1 MDLYKKKIVKF
12 FITFSLIV
20 LAFSYIIILS
30 NSRAANDSDDV
41 YKQLNMFGE
50 VYERVRREYV
60 EEVSDKELIEAA
72 IEGMLQSLDPHS
84 SFMNAETF
92 KDMQVQT
99 RGEFG
104 GLGIEVSMEEGL
116 VKVVSPIDDTPAF
129 RAGIQAGDF
138 IIEINGESVIGM
150 SLGDAVDRM
159 RGKINTEI
167 VITVLRGK
175 EDPFEVTIIRDRI
188 KIQSVRSRKEGNAAY
203 LRITSFNEKTQ
214 SGLLKEMKKLKEELG
229 NNISGIVLDLR
240 NNPGGLLEQAIA
252 VSDAF
257 LNQGEIVSTRGRTN
271 RGQQRFNATKGDIS
285 DGLPIVVLI
294 NSGSASASEIVAGAL
309 QDHKRAIIM
318 GTTSFGKGS
327 VQTIIPVQ
335 KDSAMRLTT
344 AKYFTPSGRSIQA
357 TGIVP
362 DIIVK
367 QSKVEEIELN
377 SFSERRESDLR
388 GHLDN
393 PKEESED
400 TSEIAKDNSN
410 EDINKSDFIDYQLD
424 RALDLLEGISLY
436 NKDHV

>member
-84 SFMNAETF
+84 SFMNADTF

-400 TSEIAKDNSN
+400 PSEIAKDNSN

>member
-1 MDLYKKKIVKF
+1 MYLFKNNIVKI
-12 FITFSLIV
+12 FIISFIFVILIFYNNF
-20 LAFSYIIILS
+20 LTSTS
-30 NSRAANDSDDV
+30 DAANENDDV
-41 YKQLNMFGE
+41 YQQLNMFGE

-60 EEVSDKELIEAA
+60 EEVTNKELIEAA

-84 SFMNAETF
+84 SFMNADSF

-99 RGEFG
+99 KGEFG

-129 RAGIQAGDF
+129 HAGIQAGDF
-138 IIEINGESVIGM
+138 IIEIDGESVLGM
-150 SLGDAVDRM
+150 SLGDAVDKM

-167 VITVLRGK
+167 VITILRENK
-175 EDPFEVTIIRDRI
+175 EPFEVKIIRDKI
-188 KIQSVRSRKEGNAAY
+188 KIQSVRARKEGNVAY
-203 LRITSFNEKTQ
+203 LRITSFNEKTKT
-214 SGLLKEMKKLKEELG
+214 GLLENMKKLKDQIGE
-229 NNISGIVLDLR
+229 NITGVILDLR

-257 LNQGEIVSTRGRTN
+257 LNQGEIVSTRGRIS

-327 VQTIIPVQ
+327 VQTIIPIQ
-335 KDSAMRLTT
+335 KHSAMRLTT
-344 AKYFTPSGRSIQA
+344 ARYYTPSGRSIQA
-357 TGIVP
+357 TGIIP

-367 QSKVEEIELN
+367 QSKIEELK

-393 PKEESED
+393 PSNLKNDNSDTTETADNED
-400 TSEIAKDNSN
+400 DKDN
-410 EDINKSDFIDYQLD
+410 FVDYQLN
-424 RALDLLEGISLY
+424 RALDLLEGISFY

>member
-1 MDLYKKKIVKF
+1 MYLFKNNIVKIFIISFIFVILIFYNNF
-12 FITFSLIV
+12 FTST
-20 LAFSYIIILS
+20 SD
-30 NSRAANDSDDV
+30 AANENDDV
-41 YKQLNMFGE
+41 YQQLNMFGE

-60 EEVSDKELIEAA
+60 EEVTNKELIEAA

-84 SFMNAETF
+84 SFMNADSF

-99 RGEFG
+99 KGEFG

-129 RAGIQAGDF
+129 HAGIQAGDF
-138 IIEINGESVIGM
+138 ISEIDGESVLGM
-150 SLGDAVDRM
+150 SLGDAVDKM

-167 VITVLRGK
+167 VITILREDK
-175 EDPFEVTIIRDRI
+175 EPFEVKIIRDKI
-188 KIQSVRSRKEGNAAY
+188 KIQSVRARKEGNVAY
-203 LRITSFNEKTQ
+203 LRITSFNEKTKA
-214 SGLLKEMKKLKEELG
+214 GLLKNMKKLKDQIGE
-229 NNISGIVLDLR
+229 NITGVILDLR

-257 LNQGEIVSTRGRTN
+257 LNQGEIVSTRGRIS

-327 VQTIIPVQ
+327 VQTIIPIQ
-335 KDSAMRLTT
+335 KHSAMRLTT
-344 AKYFTPSGRSIQA
+344 ARYYTPSGRSIQA
-357 TGIVP
+357 TGIIP

-367 QSKVEEIELN
+367 QSKIEELK

-393 PKEESED
+393 PTNFKNDNNDTTETAGNED
-400 TSEIAKDNSN
+400 DKDN
-410 EDINKSDFIDYQLD
+410 FVDYQLN
-424 RALDLLEGISLY
+424 RALDLLEGISFY

>member
-84 SFMNAETF
+84 SFMNADTF

>member
-1 MDLYKKKIVKF
+1 
-12 FITFSLIV
+12 
-20 LAFSYIIILS
+20 
-30 NSRAANDSDDV
+30 
-41 YKQLNMFGE
+41 
-50 VYERVRREYV
+50 
-60 EEVSDKELIEAA
+60 
-72 IEGMLQSLDPHS
+72 
-84 SFMNAETF
+84 
-92 KDMQVQT
+92 
-99 RGEFG
+99 
-104 GLGIEVSMEEGL
+104 
-116 VKVVSPIDDTPAF
+116 
-129 RAGIQAGDF
+129 
-138 IIEINGESVIGM
+138 
-150 SLGDAVDRM
+150 
-159 RGKINTEI
+159 
-167 VITVLRGK
+167 
-175 EDPFEVTIIRDRI
+175 
-188 KIQSVRSRKEGNAAY
+188 
-203 LRITSFNEKTQ
+203 
-214 SGLLKEMKKLKEELG
+214 MKKLKEELG

-410 EDINKSDFIDYQLD
+410 EDINNSDFIDYQLD

>member
-1 MDLYKKKIVKF
+1 MNPEIF
-12 FITFSLIV
+12 
-20 LAFSYIIILS
+20 
-30 NSRAANDSDDV
+30 
-41 YKQLNMFGE
+41 
-50 VYERVRREYV
+50 
-60 EEVSDKELIEAA
+60 EE
-72 IEGMLQSLDPHS
+72 MQT
-84 SFMNAETF
+84 ETS
-92 KDMQVQT
+92 
-99 RGEFG
+99 GEFG

-188 KIQSVRSRKEGNAAY
+188 KIQSVRSRKEVNAAY

>member
-1 MDLYKKKIVKF
+1 MYLFKNNIVKIFIISFIFVILIFYNNF
-12 FITFSLIV
+12 FTST
-20 LAFSYIIILS
+20 SD
-30 NSRAANDSDDV
+30 AANENDDV
-41 YKQLNMFGE
+41 YQQLNMFGE

-60 EEVSDKELIEAA
+60 EEVTNKELIEAA

-84 SFMNAETF
+84 SFMNADSF

-99 RGEFG
+99 KGEFG

-129 RAGIQAGDF
+129 HAGIQAGDF
-138 IIEINGESVIGM
+138 IIEIDGESVLGM
-150 SLGDAVDRM
+150 SLGDAVDKM

-167 VITVLRGK
+167 VITILRENK
-175 EDPFEVTIIRDRI
+175 EPFEVKIIRDKI
-188 KIQSVRSRKEGNAAY
+188 KIQSVRARKEGNVAY
-203 LRITSFNEKTQ
+203 LRITSFNEKTKR
-214 SGLLKEMKKLKEELG
+214 GLLENMKKLKDQIGE
-229 NNISGIVLDLR
+229 NITGVILDLR

-257 LNQGEIVSTRGRTN
+257 LNQGEIVSTRGRIS

-327 VQTIIPVQ
+327 VQTIIPIQ
-335 KDSAMRLTT
+335 KHSAMRLTT
-344 AKYFTPSGRSIQA
+344 ARYYTPSGRSIQA
-357 TGIVP
+357 TGIIP

-367 QSKVEEIELN
+367 QSKIEELK

-393 PKEESED
+393 PSNFKNDNNDTTETAGNED
-400 TSEIAKDNSN
+400 DKDN
-410 EDINKSDFIDYQLD
+410 FVDYQLN
-424 RALDLLEGISLY
+424 RALDLLEGISFY

>member
-1 MDLYKKKIVKF
+1 MYLFKNNIIKIFVISFIFVILIFYNNF
-12 FITFSLIV
+12 FTST
-20 LAFSYIIILS
+20 SD
-30 NSRAANDSDDV
+30 AANENDDI
-41 YKQLNMFGE
+41 YQQLNMFGE

-60 EEVSDKELIEAA
+60 EEVTNKELIEAA

-84 SFMNAETF
+84 SFMNADSF

-99 RGEFG
+99 KGEFG

-129 RAGIQAGDF
+129 HAGIQAGDF
-138 IIEINGESVIGM
+138 IIEIDGESVLGM
-150 SLGDAVDRM
+150 SLGDAVDKM

-167 VITVLRGK
+167 VITILRENK
-175 EDPFEVTIIRDRI
+175 EPFEVKIIRDKI
-188 KIQSVRSRKEGNAAY
+188 KIQSVRARKEGNVAY
-203 LRITSFNEKTQ
+203 LRITSFNEKTKT
-214 SGLLKEMKKLKEELG
+214 GLLENMKKLKDQIGE
-229 NNISGIVLDLR
+229 NITGVILDLR

-257 LNQGEIVSTRGRTN
+257 LNQGEIVSTRGRIS

-327 VQTIIPVQ
+327 VQTIIPIQ
-335 KDSAMRLTT
+335 KHSAMRLTT
-344 AKYFTPSGRSIQA
+344 ARYYTPSGRSIQA
-357 TGIVP
+357 TGIIP

-367 QSKVEEIELN
+367 QSKIEELK

-393 PKEESED
+393 PSNLKNDNSDTTEKADNED
-400 TSEIAKDNSN
+400 DKDN
-410 EDINKSDFIDYQLD
+410 FVDYQLN
-424 RALDLLEGISLY
+424 RSLDLLEGISFY

>member
-1 MDLYKKKIVKF
+1 MYLFKNNIVKIFIISFIFVILIFYNNF
-12 FITFSLIV
+12 FTST
-20 LAFSYIIILS
+20 SD
-30 NSRAANDSDDV
+30 AANENDDV
-41 YKQLNMFGE
+41 YQQLNMFGE

-60 EEVSDKELIEAA
+60 EEVTNKELIEAA

-84 SFMNAETF
+84 SFMNADSF

-99 RGEFG
+99 KGEFG

-129 RAGIQAGDF
+129 HAGIQAGDF
-138 IIEINGESVIGM
+138 IIEIDGESVLGM
-150 SLGDAVDRM
+150 SLGDAVDKM

-167 VITVLRGK
+167 VITILRENK
-175 EDPFEVTIIRDRI
+175 EPFEVKIIRDKI
-188 KIQSVRSRKEGNAAY
+188 KIQSVRARKEGNVAY
-203 LRITSFNEKTQ
+203 LRITSFNEKTKR
-214 SGLLKEMKKLKEELG
+214 GLLENMKKLKDQIGE
-229 NNISGIVLDLR
+229 NITGVILDLR

-257 LNQGEIVSTRGRTN
+257 LNQGEIVSTRGRIS

-327 VQTIIPVQ
+327 VQTIIPIQ
-335 KDSAMRLTT
+335 KHSAMRLTT
-344 AKYFTPSGRSIQA
+344 ARYYTPSGRSIQA
-357 TGIVP
+357 TGIIP

-367 QSKVEEIELN
+367 QSKIEELK

-393 PKEESED
+393 PSNLKNDNSDTTETAGNED
-400 TSEIAKDNSN
+400 DKDN
-410 EDINKSDFIDYQLD
+410 FVDYQLN
-424 RALDLLEGISLY
+424 RALDLLEGISFY

>member
-1 MDLYKKKIVKF
+1 MYLFKNNIVKI
-12 FITFSLIV
+12 FIISFIFVILIFYNNF
-20 LAFSYIIILS
+20 LTSTS
-30 NSRAANDSDDV
+30 DAANENDDV
-41 YKQLNMFGE
+41 YQQLNMFGE

-60 EEVSDKELIEAA
+60 EEVTNKELIEAA

-84 SFMNAETF
+84 SFMNADSF

-99 RGEFG
+99 KGEFG

-129 RAGIQAGDF
+129 HAGIQAGDF
-138 IIEINGESVIGM
+138 IIEIDGESVLGM
-150 SLGDAVDRM
+150 SLGDAVDKM

-167 VITVLRGK
+167 VITILRENK
-175 EDPFEVTIIRDRI
+175 EPFEVKIIRDKI
-188 KIQSVRSRKEGNAAY
+188 KIQSVRARKEGNVAY
-203 LRITSFNEKTQ
+203 LRITSFNEKTKR
-214 SGLLKEMKKLKEELG
+214 GLLENMKKLKDQIGE
-229 NNISGIVLDLR
+229 NITGVILDLR

-257 LNQGEIVSTRGRTN
+257 LNQGEIVSTRGRIS

-327 VQTIIPVQ
+327 VQTIIPIQ
-335 KDSAMRLTT
+335 KHSAMRLTT
-344 AKYFTPSGRSIQA
+344 ARYYTPSGRSIQA
-357 TGIVP
+357 TGIIP

-367 QSKVEEIELN
+367 QSKIEELK

-393 PKEESED
+393 PSNLKNDNSDTTETADNED
-400 TSEIAKDNSN
+400 DKDN
-410 EDINKSDFIDYQLD
+410 FVDYQLN
-424 RALDLLEGISLY
+424 RALDLLEGISFY